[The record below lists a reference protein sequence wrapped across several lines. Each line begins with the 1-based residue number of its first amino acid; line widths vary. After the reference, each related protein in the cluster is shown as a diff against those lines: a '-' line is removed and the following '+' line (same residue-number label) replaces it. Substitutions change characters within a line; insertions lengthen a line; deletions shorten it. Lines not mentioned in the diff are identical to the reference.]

1 MSDRVRVRF
10 APSPTGDLHVGGART
25 ALYNWL
31 FARHHDGVL
40 ILRIEDTDVERSTAE
55 SAEAI
60 VESLQ
65 WLGLDWDEGPYRQAE
80 RLAIYREHAERLLEV
95 GKAYRCV
102 CTPGELEERR
112 KVALAAGRSPRYD
125 GRCRDRRL
133 EPEKPWALR
142 LRVQDAGVTIVND
155 IIHGEVR
162 FDNAELDDFILVRSD
177 GLPTYNFAV
186 VVDDALMEVTHVI
199 RGDDHLSNTPKQI
212 QVYRVLDFPLPQFA
226 HVPMIL
232 GPDRTRLS
240 KRHGATSVLAYRDLG
255 YLPEA
260 LVNYLVRLGW
270 SHGDQ
275 EIFSRDELVRY
286 FELTRVG
293 HTPAVFDHAK
303 LDWLNAHYLREAL
316 TDTRLTPTGV
326 PATLTGFPPT
336 VVEAGPKRL
345 AALLV
350 EFWLKAGVSKEE
362 IGAATVRWSSQG
374 SARAFAEAVV
384 QTFGERSKTLC
395 ELAQASR
402 FLFGGP
408 IEYDVRAREKY
419 LQPETQRH
427 LQEVCRRIR
436 NVSSFDA
443 ATLEKVYRDFVAE
456 RGLKLGD
463 VAQPTR
469 VVLTGHSVSPPLFQV
484 MELLGRDI
492 SLERLEAVLQQKND

>member
-1 MSDRVRVRF
+1 MANVVQGFCTSRRDLSEGQQSETDMNDRVRVRF

-31 FARHHDGVL
+31 FARHHDGAR
-40 ILRIEDTDVERSTAE
+40 ILRIEDTDVERSTVE
-55 SAEAI
+55 SADAI

-80 RLAIYREHAERLLEV
+80 RRAIYREHAERLLNA
-95 GKAYRCV
+95 GKAYACV
-102 CTPGELEERR
+102 CTPDELDQRR
-112 KVALAAGRSPRYD
+112 KAALAAGRSPRYD

-142 LRVQDAGVTIVND
+142 LRVQDAGVTVVKD

-177 GLPTYNFAV
+177 SLPTYNFAV
-186 VVDDALMEVTHVI
+186 VVDDALMQVTHVI

-212 QVYRVLDFPLPQFA
+212 QVYRALDFPLPQFA

-286 FELTRVG
+286 FDLARVG

-303 LDWLNAHYLREAL
+303 LDWLNAHYLREA
-316 TDTRLTPTGV
+316 D
-326 PATLTGFPPT
+326 
-336 VVEAGPKRL
+336 PKRL
-345 AALLV
+345 ADQLV
-350 EFWLKAGVSKEE
+350 AFWHQAGVPAEDIE
-362 IGAATVRWSSQG
+362 AASARWSSLG
-374 SARAFAEAVV
+374 SARTFGEAVV
-384 QTFGERSKTLC
+384 QTFGERSKTLW

-402 FLFGGP
+402 FLFRVAV
-408 IEYDVRAREKY
+408 EYDVGSQEKY
-419 LQPETQRH
+419 LQPGAQRH
-427 LQEVCRRIR
+427 LREVCSRIR
-436 NVSSFDA
+436 GVSSFDA
-443 ATLEKVYRDFVAE
+443 ATLEKLYRDFVAE
-456 RGLKLGD
+456 HRLKLGD

-469 VVLTGHSVSPPLFQV
+469 VALTGRSVSPPLFQV
-484 MELLGRDI
+484 MELLGREMC
-492 SLERLEAVLQQKND
+492 LERLEAALQQKND

>member
-1 MSDRVRVRF
+1 
-10 APSPTGDLHVGGART
+10 
-25 ALYNWL
+25 
-31 FARHHDGVL
+31 
-40 ILRIEDTDVERSTAE
+40 
-55 SAEAI
+55 
-60 VESLQ
+60 
-65 WLGLDWDEGPYRQAE
+65 
-80 RLAIYREHAERLLEV
+80 
-95 GKAYRCV
+95 
-102 CTPGELEERR
+102 
-112 KVALAAGRSPRYD
+112 
-125 GRCRDRRL
+125 
-133 EPEKPWALR
+133 
-142 LRVQDAGVTIVND
+142 
-155 IIHGEVR
+155 
-162 FDNAELDDFILVRSD
+162 
-177 GLPTYNFAV
+177 LPTYNFAV

-303 LDWLNAHYLREAL
+303 LDWLNAHYLREAH
-316 TDTRLTPTGV
+316 
-326 PATLTGFPPT
+326 
-336 VVEAGPKRL
+336 PKRI
-345 AALLV
+345 ADQLV
-350 EFWLKAGVSKEE
+350 AFWLKAGVSKEE
-362 IGAATVRWSSQG
+362 IGAATVRWSSLG

-419 LQPETQRH
+419 LQLETQRH